1 MPRCITRRLTLWV
14 DKDAVGD
21 TADELLRRYQE
32 AAERHNNNVRGGSF
46 PDAGFD
52 LLVPDNEGC
61 VEDAGYV
68 INGQRTQMKLKTGVR
83 CLMEG
88 FEWGNDPEGDDEVS
102 WAESFYLFPRSSI
115 SKTQCRL
122 ANNVGIIDSG
132 YRGQLIAVFDV
143 LAKAEN
149 AGGEHRGQV
158 RDDAQP
164 YSRLVQV
171 CCGDLRPFV
180 VTVKTISGEET
191 ERLLS
196 STIRGDGGFGST
208 GV

>member
-1 MPRCITRRLTLWV
+1 MPRCVTRRLTLWV
-14 DKDAVGD
+14 DRDAVGE

-32 AAERHNNNVRGGSF
+32 SAEAHNNNVRCGRF

-61 VEDAGYV
+61 VESGGYK
-68 INGQRTQMKLKTGVR
+68 INGQYTQLKLKTGVR

-88 FEWGNDPEGDDEVS
+88 FEWGNDPDDDDEVS

-115 SKTQCRL
+115 SKTRCRL

-143 LAKAEN
+143 IPDKDE
-149 AGGEHRGQV
+149 GGYV
-158 RDDAQP
+158 NPTSDDTKP

-180 VTVKTISGEET
+180 VTVKSISGDET
-191 ERLLS
+191 ERLVA